1 MRLSWNAVPAAIAV
15 MRIAQ
20 SYQVAKRAAIP
31 QRTGSQSGTS
41 PQWTALVEVVVAA
54 AALRPSLPLRR
65 APQAVPLLPKTIRK
79 TIRPP
84 LPHQDLL
91 HPPATVPPHLATTLL
106 KRLHHHLPLSVPRQ
120 IILLQ
125 GAAPVLSL

>member
-1 MRLSWNAVPAAIAV
+1 MRLSLNAVPAAIAV

-31 QRTGSQSGTS
+31 RRTGSQSGTS
-41 PQWTALVEVVVAA
+41 PQWIALVEVVVAA

-65 APQAVPLLPKTIRK
+65 APQAVPLLPKSIRK

-91 HPPATVPPHLATTLL
+91 LHPPHLAITLL
-106 KRLHHHLPLSVPRQ
+106 KRLHHHRPLPVPRQ
-120 IILLQ
+120 TTLLQ
-125 GAAPVLSL
+125 GAAPVWWL